1 MENKKE
7 NEERYT
13 ILSVYKEEPEIDPDF
28 RLRNSA
34 DFQLRMLYL
43 KTYIQQFKVFI

>member
-1 MENKKE
+1 MDNKE
-7 NEERYT
+7 ETHEERYT

-34 DFQLRMLYL
+34 DFC
-43 KTYIQQFKVFI
+43 